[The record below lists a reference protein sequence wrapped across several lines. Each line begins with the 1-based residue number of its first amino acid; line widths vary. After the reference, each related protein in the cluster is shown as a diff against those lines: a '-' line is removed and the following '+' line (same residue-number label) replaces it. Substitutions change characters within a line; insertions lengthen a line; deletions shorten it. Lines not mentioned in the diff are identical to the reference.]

1 MEDFKDLFANADQTE
16 FSVSLKS
23 NPQNEEQTRDDS
35 SSRTRYMDVELALR
49 KNKVRFIHIP
59 ISSSYK
65 DFKLELTIIND
76 QASDGLF
83 GDPIEKD
90 IFRSKTEFPFMF
102 KKGLSDIDIIFATS
116 GYNSGDII
124 KEHFYIILKCAT

>member
-124 KEHFYIILKCAT
+124 NEHFYIILKYTT

>member
-49 KNKVRFIHIP
+49 KNKVRFIHIS

-124 KEHFYIILKCAT
+124 KEHFYIILKYAT